1 MSKTVEVKHNVY
13 TFTWW
18 VKWVS
23 SIIILF
29 AMMIRASQLSPF
41 IDSILSFIGCLGW
54 LIVGLRW
61 RDRAI
66 IILNTVDFPTPLGP
80 SRPQI
85 SPSRTFRDTSSKI
98 CLLLIPLVFAIFL
111 NNTSK

>member
-1 MSKTVEVKHNVY
+1 MTKTVEVKHNLY

-18 VKWVS
+18 AKWTS
-23 SIIILF
+23 SVIILF

-41 IDSILSFIGCLGW
+41 MDSILSFIGCLGW

-66 IILNTVDFPTPLGP
+66 IILNTAAVIILALG
-80 SRPQI
+80 I
-85 SPSRTFRDTSSKI
+85 I
-98 CLLLIPLVFAIFL
+98 
-111 NNTSK
+111 NNFVEVI

>member
-54 LIVGLRW
+54 LVVGLRW

-66 IILNTVDFPTPLGP
+66 IILNTAAVIILALG
-80 SRPQI
+80 I
-85 SPSRTFRDTSSKI
+85 INHFVGI
-98 CLLLIPLVFAIFL
+98 IV
-111 NNTSK
+111 